1 MDSET
6 IRITISPI
14 FLFCSISLTVGM
26 FIGIFLG
33 LSGLT
38 YPVMAIVAIT
48 ILGISF
54 FYYYENVY
62 LKRRKKTPEDSK
74 ELKLSKEWS
83 FEK

>member
-14 FLFCSISLTVGM
+14 FLFCSLSLTVGM

-33 LSGLT
+33 LSELT
-38 YPVMAIVAIT
+38 YPVMAIVAAT

-62 LKRRKKTPEDSK
+62 LKKRKKTIEDSK
-74 ELKLSKEWS
+74 ELRLSKNWS
-83 FEK
+83 FD